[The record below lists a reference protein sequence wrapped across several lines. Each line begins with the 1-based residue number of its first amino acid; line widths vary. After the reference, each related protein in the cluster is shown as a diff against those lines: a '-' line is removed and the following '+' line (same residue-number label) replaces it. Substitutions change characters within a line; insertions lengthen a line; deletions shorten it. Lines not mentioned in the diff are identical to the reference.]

1 MVANIE
7 ADRMAH
13 TSNIK
18 PWWGIGKSITDP
30 SDPEKT
36 LREAGM
42 DFEYVVRAPMLRRR
56 DDTKGVG
63 FQSSE
68 PSKYARCIIAKV
80 DGVEH
85 EVQSC
90 GSRWIPHQPADIIEF
105 YRQVSQKMDLR
116 LETAGV
122 LGGFQKIWAMARVP
136 KTIRLIDD
144 EIHPY
149 ISFVT
154 GIKGMASNVA
164 GHTNAIVCQNT
175 MNMALSSGSKTTYD
189 HRSVLNVEEMVD
201 NLNIRRDAFDLYELE
216 INKMAGTRAPD
227 AEYYF
232 NRILLGNSTP
242 DWLFDNKDNRYIKY
256 TREMDQLNGAYSNA
270 PGQDLAARRDN
281 VYGLFNAV
289 TFWTD
294 HSKRSRGEEARAS
307 SILSGESKLIKQR
320 AWDEALKLAA

>member
-7 ADRMAH
+7 GDRMAH

-18 PWWGIGKSITDP
+18 PWWGIGRAITDP
-30 SDPEKT
+30 TDPEKT

-42 DFEYVVRAPMLRRR
+42 DFVYVVRAPMLRL
-56 DDTKGVG
+56 GYAAM
-63 FQSSE
+63 Q
-68 PSKYARCIIAKV
+68 PSKYARCIVAVV

-90 GSRWIPHQPADIIEF
+90 GTRWMPHQPADIIEF
-105 YRQVSQKMDLR
+105 YRQVAQKMDLR

-122 LGGFQKIWAMARVP
+122 LGGFSTIWAMARVP
-136 KTIRLIDD
+136 KVIRLIDD

-154 GIKGMASNVA
+154 GVKGMASHIA

-175 MNMALSSGSKTTYD
+175 MEIALRSKSKTIYD
-189 HRSVLNVEEMVD
+189 HRKSLNVEEVVD
-201 NLNIRRDAFDLYELE
+201 NLNISRDSFDLYELQ
-216 INKMAGTRAPD
+216 INKMAGTKAPD

-232 NRILLGNSTP
+232 NKILLDGVQP
-242 DWLFDNKDNRYIKY
+242 GWFGDEKDNRYVKY
-256 TREMDQLNGAYSNA
+256 TREMSQLKDALSEA
-270 PGQDLAARRDN
+270 PGQDLIARRDN

-289 TFWTD
+289 TYWTD
-294 HSKRSRGEEARAS
+294 HSIRSRGDEGRAG
-307 SILSGESKLIKQR
+307 SILGGRSKLIKHR
-320 AWDEALKLAA
+320 AWEEALKLVA